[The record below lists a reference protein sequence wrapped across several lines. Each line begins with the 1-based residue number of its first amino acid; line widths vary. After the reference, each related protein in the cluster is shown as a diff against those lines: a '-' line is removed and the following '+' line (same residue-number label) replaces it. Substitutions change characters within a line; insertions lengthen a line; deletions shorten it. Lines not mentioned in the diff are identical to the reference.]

1 MTFGETI
8 RHIRESHGK
17 TLRDVAADCDCSH
30 VYIGEVERGTSRP
43 FTTDMLARVYA
54 SLKCDAAQRAKL
66 ETLRVVALGW
76 LDVSSLSENAVRQL
90 IALRDE
96 LRAEEDS
103 P

>member
-1 MTFGETI
+1 MTFGEAI
-8 RHIRESHGK
+8 RRIRQSHGISM
-17 TLRDVAADCDCSH
+17 RAVAADCECSH
-30 VYIGEVERGTSRP
+30 VYIGEVERGERGP
-43 FTTDMLARVYA
+43 FTSDMLARVYA

-96 LRAEEDS
+96 LRAEEDGA
-103 P
+103 